1 MKIYFT
7 LALIL
12 VAFTTLN
19 AKNNKINSLIDKD
32 EKNLVKTFKDIHKNP
47 ELGFMETRTSAIVAK
62 ELKRL
67 GYEVITGIAKTGVV
81 GILKNGKG
89 PVVMYR
95 ADMDCNA
102 VKEVTNLDYA
112 STKSVKL
119 ENGSVVPVMHACGHD
134 AHTTWLLGIA
144 KVMIQVKDKWKGTL
158 VLVAQPAEEPI
169 LGARAMVDDGL
180 YEKGV
185 PEPDYLFGMHTAPLP
200 TGTVNFEKG
209 PRMAGTDQLDV
220 TFHGVGGHG
229 SSPHLAKDPILMAA
243 AAVTQYQF
251 ILSRAIDPLNAAVL
265 TVGAFQSGED
275 NNVIPA
281 SALLKINLRWYKK
294 SDRKLMIDAIER
306 INKSIA
312 FAYNLPKELYPTT
325 VYKGWSYPL
334 ENDAKLVDMI
344 TPVVEKELGK
354 ENIIHGFPP
363 AMGSEDF
370 HHLVIKNKEPK
381 YLYMFFG
388 TAKPSHYA
396 QAKKEGK
403 LFPYFAHNGDYK
415 VDLNAIALGVK
426 VASKVLLKMFN
437 K

>member
-1 MKIYFT
+1 MRIYFT
-7 LALIL
+7 LTLIL
-12 VAFTTLN
+12 VALTTLN
-19 AKNNKINSLIDKD
+19 AQDNKVNSLIDKN
-32 EKNLVKTFKDIHKNP
+32 EKNLVKTFKDIHENP

-62 ELKRL
+62 ELKKL
-67 GYEVITGIAKTGVV
+67 GYKVISGIAKTGVV
-81 GILKNGKG
+81 GIFKNGKG

-112 STKSVKL
+112 SKKSVKL

-144 KVMIQVKDKWKGTL
+144 KVMMQVKDKWKGTL
-158 VLVAQPAEEPI
+158 ILVAQPAEEPI
-169 LGARAMVDDGL
+169 LGARAMVDDNL

-209 PRMAGTDQLDV
+209 PRMAGTDQFDV
-220 TFHGVGGHG
+220 TFHGIGGHG

-243 AAVTQYQF
+243 TAIIEYQF
-251 ILSRAIDPLNAAVL
+251 IVSRAIDPLNAAVL

-281 SALLKINLRWYKK
+281 SALLKINLRWYKE
-294 SDRKLMIDAIER
+294 SDRKIMIDAIER

-312 FAYNLPKELYPTT
+312 MAYNLPKKLYPTT
-325 VYKGWSYPL
+325 VYKGWAYPL
-334 ENDAKLVDMI
+334 ENDADLVDMV

-370 HHLVIKNKEPK
+370 HHLVIKNKNPR

-388 TAKPSHYA
+388 TAKPSHYKQA
-396 QAKKEGK
+396 QKEGK
-403 LFPYFAHNGDYK
+403 LFPYFAHNGDYQ
-415 VDLNAIALGVK
+415 VDVDAIALGVK

>member
-7 LALIL
+7 FTLIL
-12 VAFTTLN
+12 VALTTLN
-19 AKNNKINSLIDKD
+19 AQDDKINSLIDTN
-32 EKNLVKTFKDIHKNP
+32 EKHLVQTFKDIHANP
-47 ELGFMETRTSAIVAK
+47 ELAFMETRTSAIVAK
-62 ELKRL
+62 ELKAL

-81 GILKNGKG
+81 GILKNGDG

-95 ADMDCNA
+95 ADMDSNA
-102 VKEVTNLDYA
+102 VKEVTNLEYA
-112 STKSVKL
+112 STKSVTLDSGK
-119 ENGSVVPVMHACGHD
+119 VVPVMHACGHD

-144 KVMIQVKDKWKGTL
+144 KVMMQVKEKWKGTL
-158 VLVAQPAEEPI
+158 ILVAQPAEEPI
-169 LGARAMVDDGL
+169 LGAIAMVDDGL
-180 YEKGV
+180 YKKGV

-200 TGTVNFEKG
+200 TGKVNFEKG

-243 AAVTQYQF
+243 TAITQYQF
-251 ILSRAIDPLNAAVL
+251 IVSRAVDPINAAVL

-275 NNVIPA
+275 NNVIPS
-281 SALLKINLRWYKK
+281 SALLKINLRWYKE
-294 SDRKLMIDAIER
+294 SDRKLMTDAIER

-312 FAYNLPKELYPTT
+312 MAYNLPKKLYPTT
-325 VYKGWSYPL
+325 VYKGWASPL
-334 ENDAKLVDMI
+334 ENDTDLVDMV

-370 HHLVIKNKEPK
+370 HHLVINNKEPK

-388 TAKPSHYA
+388 TAKPSHYKEA
-396 QAKKEGK
+396 QKEGK
-403 LFPYFAHNGDYK
+403 LFPYFAHNGDYQ
-415 VDLNAIALGVK
+415 VDVDAIALGVK
-426 VASKVLLKMFN
+426 VASKVLLKMLN